1 MQKTEWQTKLPKE
14 SIEAGYYFR
23 KRKFESLGNTFVIVI
38 DIALVWGKEDLRI
51 EKDNVIAWSGP
62 IPYPEV
68 DKDEKVSLRPVAHTE
83 TPGSES

>member
-1 MQKTEWQTKLPKE
+1 MQKTERQTKLPE
-14 SIEAGYYFR
+14 SSIEAGYYFR
-23 KRKFESLGNTFVIVI
+23 KRKFESLNDTFVIVI
-38 DIALVWGKEDLRI
+38 DIALVWRKEDLRI

-68 DKDEKVSLRPVAHTE
+68 DEDEKLSFRPVAYSK